1 MNSEQHN
8 GPEET
13 GYEPR
18 AERRQE
24 PSFDP
29 ERLDDPDEVAQLL
42 EAYQTL
48 QERLEEAE
56 ERHEQLLRHVSDA
69 KNETR
74 RAKENAIDQRRQGV
88 TSVARDVITALDHF
102 DMALS
107 QDLSKANPETLVQGM
122 RAIREELVRAITQH
136 GVSEI
141 SPQAGDEFD
150 PTRHE
155 AIAQHALEGV
165 GPGRIVSAVQVGFA
179 LGERVIR
186 PAKVVVSPASDD
198 EGNA

>member
-1 MNSEQHN
+1 MNSKQHN
-8 GPEET
+8 GPEQSEH
-13 GYEPR
+13 EPR
-18 AERRQE
+18 PERREE

-102 DMALS
+102 DMALA
-107 QDLSKANPETLVQGM
+107 QDLSKANPDSLVQGM
-122 RAIREELVRAITQH
+122 RAIREELVRAVTQH
-136 GVSEI
+136 GVLEI
-141 SPQAGDEFD
+141 CPKAGDEFD
-150 PTRHE
+150 PMRHE
-155 AIAQHALEGV
+155 AIAQHAVEGV
-165 GPGRIVSAVQVGFA
+165 EPGRIVSAVQVGFA